1 MSIRPF
7 VFVLCLLLCV
17 CSFFGIYRLQ
27 AQPQPQETQPPAAEV
42 SETKSDVGSAS
53 DPKSD
58 VPSDFTQTIIRNN
71 LFAPLGTDLHSK
83 ARPGANLTLLGT
95 FLRQDPT
102 DSKVL
107 IKNETT
113 GRQHVLAI
121 GDVLG
126 GFSVSEIQ
134 PKQVTLSENGN
145 TVILRLPQDVLL
157 N

>member
-1 MSIRPF
+1 MS
-7 VFVLCLLLCV
+7 VALCLLLCV
-17 CSFFGIYRLQ
+17 CSLFGLYRLQ
-27 AQPQPQETQPPAAEV
+27 AAPQETQPTPTEV
-42 SETKSDVGSAS
+42 SETQSDDVRFASPPQSDVR
-53 DPKSD
+53 
-58 VPSDFTQTIIRNN
+58 SDFTQTIIRNN
-71 LFAPLGTDLHSK
+71 LFAPLGTNLHSK
-83 ARPGANLTLLGT
+83 ARPGANLKLIGT

-113 GRQHVLAI
+113 GCSHVLGL

-134 PKQVTLSENGN
+134 PKQVVLENNGN